1 MKLTLWIVKSEVA
14 GVPLR
19 KGPAWRS
26 TRSERGFVYFGGLW
40 VGGFCGFELFCFF
53 LEIWRGFVFFSHF
66 SICPKTPD
74 QSGFQ
79 EIFWFKGCSCF
90 PHEKCTKLFGQDP
103 RLKEAPARLFL
114 KYACSLKIA
123 VAVICSLMGEL

>member
-1 MKLTLWIVKSEVA
+1 MYLSGRVLLGGALDQKGALFIL
-14 GVPLR
+14 GVCGLVV
-19 KGPAWRS
+19 
-26 TRSERGFVYFGGLW
+26 FVGSSCFVFSLNFGGG
-40 VGGFCGFELFCFF
+40 V
-53 LEIWRGFVFFSHF
+53 VFFSHF

-90 PHEKCTKLFGQDP
+90 PHEKRTKLFGQDP